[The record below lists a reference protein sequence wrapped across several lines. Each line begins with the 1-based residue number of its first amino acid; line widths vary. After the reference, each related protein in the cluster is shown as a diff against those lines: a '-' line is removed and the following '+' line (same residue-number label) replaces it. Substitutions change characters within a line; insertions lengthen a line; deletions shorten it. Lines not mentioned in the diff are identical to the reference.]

1 MAILLNRVGISHTK
15 IAGLNAKNIPFNNA
29 INLAEEFRI
38 GENGKKVFF
47 TLGIPSAYCDL
58 IYPFVKFNKK
68 NAVFANKKH
77 KTDFKNYITKPI
89 KKITRVPYVGTVFNF
104 ETETNTYLAGEI
116 VGHNCLV
123 GRAICSECGNIA
135 FNENQLCAHI
145 RNHKGKKIAGKMCF
159 EWNYDVTGS
168 EISYVGI
175 GADRGAKVNIILAEY
190 NSNLAKFGSFLK
202 SCNDSLTKEIGNEF
216 IRIASKKSHDTK
228 DILEVESLTK
238 ILERKLES

>member
-1 MAILLNRVGISHTK
+1 
-15 IAGLNAKNIPFNNA
+15 
-29 INLAEEFRI
+29 
-38 GENGKKVFF
+38 
-47 TLGIPSAYCDL
+47 
-58 IYPFVKFNKK
+58 
-68 NAVFANKKH
+68 
-77 KTDFKNYITKPI
+77 
-89 KKITRVPYVGTVFNF
+89 
-104 ETETNTYLAGEI
+104 
-116 VGHNCLV
+116 
-123 GRAICSECGNIA
+123 
-135 FNENQLCAHI
+135 
-145 RNHKGKKIAGKMCF
+145 MCF